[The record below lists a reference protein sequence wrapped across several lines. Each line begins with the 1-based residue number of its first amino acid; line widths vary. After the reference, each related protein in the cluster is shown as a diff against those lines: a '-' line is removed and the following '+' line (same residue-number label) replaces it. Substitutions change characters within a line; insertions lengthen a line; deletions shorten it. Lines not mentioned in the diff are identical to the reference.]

1 MQQTFTGS
9 TQLKQIILLKYFN
22 DVFSSGSVDQKRAK
36 ESSRDNERLEKHVLL
51 ISGLEVSMFNVD

>member
-9 TQLKQIILLKYFN
+9 TQFKADNPTQIFN
-22 DVFSSGSVDQKRAK
+22 DVFSSGSVDQKRTK
-36 ESSRDNERLEKHVLL
+36 ESRRDNERLEKHVLL